1 LNLETTRSREVSGT
15 KRTRQDGDWAD
26 YPSLHRCGW
35 GLPSFIDMRDPVA
48 YEEWKRTMI
57 ELGGYPVETAK
68 RDAA

>member
-1 LNLETTRSREVSGT
+1 MIG
-15 KRTRQDGDWAD
+15 

-57 ELGGYPVETAK
+57 ELGLPCENRK